1 MRIAQ
6 EINLQYIDIRLMTTK
21 LTHSQTVIR
30 AHYAKTIRKTVTLIT
45 TATTI
50 ATVMMMITTVNMTEI
65 RFTVIARTQATNDNY
80 RH

>member
-6 EINLQYIDIRLMTTK
+6 EVNLQYINIRQMTTK

-30 AHYAKTIRKTVTLIT
+30 AHYAKTIRKTVMMIT
-45 TATTI
+45 TATI
-50 ATVMMMITTVNMTEI
+50 ITTVNMTEI
-65 RFTVIARTQATNDNY
+65 RFIVIARTQATNDNY